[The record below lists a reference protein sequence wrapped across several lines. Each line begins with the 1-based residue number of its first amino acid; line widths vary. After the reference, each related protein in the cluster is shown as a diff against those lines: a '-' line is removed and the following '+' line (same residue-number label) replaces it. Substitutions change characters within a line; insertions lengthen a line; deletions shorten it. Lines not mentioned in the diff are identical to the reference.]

1 VIRPLAYCKEK
12 DLEAYADAEEFRI
25 IPCNLC
31 GSQKNLQRQVIKD
44 MMQEWDKKFPG
55 RLETMFTALRNVQ
68 PSHLVDN
75 VLYDFQGLR
84 IDDENMADSA
94 AVIDQVSFDPKH
106 EETEMIK

>member
-1 VIRPLAYCKEK
+1 MQLLKKFP
-12 DLEAYADAEEFRI
+12 I

-84 IDDENMADSA
+84 VDNKHMIGSA
-94 AVIDQVSFDPKH
+94 AAIDQIPFDLKH
-106 EETEMIK
+106 EETEVIE